1 MILRSRTTTL
11 PPEEEPGRRPGL
23 VLRARSDHSRVRH
36 SPAPEGRYKAS
47 VNLTETEGPC
57 VARLSPMDDLQSKFA
72 DADLWTEMNVGD
84 QAVAEHSLAEYIVL
98 PVVRR
103 YGETERA
110 FDS

>member
-1 MILRSRTTTL
+1 
-11 PPEEEPGRRPGL
+11 
-23 VLRARSDHSRVRH
+23 
-36 SPAPEGRYKAS
+36 
-47 VNLTETEGPC
+47 
-57 VARLSPMDDLQSKFA
+57 MDDLQSKFA